1 MKKRVLILLFC
12 ALLLT
17 GCSPMGLPMG
27 GTSATN
33 VPGTNPILPAAQAP
47 AALDS
52 RETATLYFRY
62 LSEPFLAQETRS
74 ITHSPS
80 KPYELSLLTELLS
93 GPGSHSA
100 DLTALFPAGTQVLS
114 TVTQGRTLFV
124 TLSREILSGYPDD
137 SSINPQEQQLRR
149 KLCMQSIVA
158 TITENCD
165 IDQVQILV
173 EQTGNATGSLRL
185 QESYFM
191 ADPQSTALV
200 GTMSRDESLLLSPGS
215 TMELICHLWRSRDW
229 QRLYQYIALRDPST
243 GVERVNYRDFVTAME
258 NLPMLSAY
266 EISGGSVT
274 QDGTLATYSLTA
286 TTLKASR
293 ETTHQGCILRLCREG
308 GIWRITLNQLTG
320 WLEVL

>member
-1 MKKRVLILLFC
+1 MKKMLMLLLVCMFV
-12 ALLLT
+12 LT
-17 GCSPMGLPMG
+17 GCTTTLSLNGS
-27 GTSATN
+27 TATQ
-33 VPGTNPILPAAQAP
+33 VPGVQSRLPQAQAP
-47 AALDS
+47 SSLDG

-62 LSEPFLAQETRS
+62 QDEPFLAPETRI
-74 ITHSPS
+74 ITTSPS
-80 KPYELSLLTELLS
+80 RAYETTLLTALLS
-93 GPGSHSA
+93 GPGSHSTE
-100 DLTALFPAGTQVLS
+100 LTALFPAGTQVLS

-137 SSINPQEQQLRR
+137 ASVTPQEQQLRR
-149 KLCMQSIVA
+149 QLCMQSIVA

-274 QDGTLATYSLTA
+274 QDGTLATYSLSA

-308 GIWRITLNQLTG
+308 GIWRITLSQLTG

>member
-17 GCSPMGLPMG
+17 GCSTVGLPMG
-27 GTSATN
+27 GTTATN
-33 VPGTNPILPAAQAP
+33 VPGTNPMLPEAQAP
-47 AALDS
+47 AALSS
-52 RETATLYFRY
+52 RQTATLYFRY

-80 KPYELSLLTELLS
+80 RPYELSLLTELLA

-137 SSINPQEQQLRR
+137 SSITPQEQQLRR

-173 EQTGNATGSLRL
+173 EQSGNVTGSLRL

-191 ADPQSTALV
+191 ADTASTALV
-200 GTMSRDESLLLSPGS
+200 GPMSREESLLLSPGN
-215 TMELICHLWRSRDW
+215 TMALICDLWRSRDW

-274 QDGTLATYSLTA
+274 QDGAVATYSLTA
-286 TTLKASR
+286 TTLNASR

-308 GIWRITLNQLTG
+308 GIWRVTLNQLTG

>member
-1 MKKRVLILLFC
+1 MKKRLLILLL
-12 ALLLT
+12 ALLLLT
-17 GCSPMGLPMG
+17 GCSTVGLPLG

-33 VPGTNPILPAAQAP
+33 VPGTAPILPQAQAP

-52 RETATLYFRY
+52 KETATLYFRY
-62 LSEPFLAQETRS
+62 LSEPYLAQETRI

-93 GPGSHSA
+93 GPGSHST
-100 DLTALFPAGTQVLS
+100 DLTALFPAGTQVIS

-137 SSINPQEQQLRR
+137 SSITPGEQQLRR

-173 EQTGNATGSLRL
+173 EQTGNVTGSLRL

-191 ADPQSTALV
+191 AEPQSTALV
-200 GTMSRDESLLLSPGS
+200 GPITRDASLLLTPDS
-215 TMELICHLWRSRDW
+215 TMELLCSLWRSRDW
-229 QRLYQYIALRDPST
+229 QRLYQYIALRDPAT
-243 GVERVNYRDFVTAME
+243 GVERVSYRDFVTAME

-266 EISGGSVT
+266 AISGGSVT
-274 QDGTLATYSLTA
+274 LDGALATYTLAA
-286 TTLKASR
+286 TTLNGGR
-293 ETTHQGCILRLCREG
+293 ETVHQGCILRLCRED
-308 GIWRITLNQLTG
+308 GIWRVTLNQLTG
-320 WLEVL
+320 WLEVQ

>member
-1 MKKRVLILLFC
+1 MKKRVLILLLC

-17 GCSPMGLPMG
+17 GCSTVGLPMG
-27 GTSATN
+27 GTLATN
-33 VPGTNPILPAAQAP
+33 VPGTDPILPEAQAP
-47 AALDS
+47 AALSS
-52 RETATLYFRY
+52 RQTATLYFRY

-80 KPYELSLLTELLS
+80 RPYELSLLTELLS

-137 SSINPQEQQLRR
+137 SSITPQEQQLRR

-173 EQTGNATGSLRL
+173 EQTGNVTGSLRL

-200 GTMSRDESLLLSPGS
+200 GPMSREEGLLLSPGN
-215 TMELICHLWRSRDW
+215 TMELVCDLWRSRDW

-274 QDGTLATYSLTA
+274 QDGAVATYSLTA
-286 TTLKASR
+286 TTLNASR

-308 GIWRITLNQLTG
+308 SIWRVTLDQLTG